1 MYWKNI
7 TLNLKESELKEV
19 ADKLMELDILSVT
32 ILDKNIPERSNWF
45 DENKTPITLHSDT
58 HKIILLVNEQYPT
71 KKLLDDISNL
81 LELDHV
87 PIYSVKK
94 FKDEDWAE
102 YTQGQFKE
110 IIISEKMRIIP
121 PWHQNND
128 FKGATITIDPG
139 SGFGIGSHPTTR
151 LCLKWLEEY
160 LPNNDS
166 FLDFG
171 TGSGILSIAAMSL
184 GAKEATGI
192 DIDYRAIKN
201 AKHNSK
207 LNGFDISF
215 YNSHLEISNQSYDTV
230 CANILS
236 NILIDI
242 SSNLKHLT
250 NKRLIL
256 SGILNDQTDK
266 VISAYS
272 EWIDLRL
279 HSEEEDWVLLEGELK
294 S

>member
-1 MYWKNI
+1 MVYWKNI

-87 PIYSVKK
+87 PKYSVKK
-94 FKDEDWAE
+94 FKDEDWAA

-139 SGFGIGSHPTTR
+139 SGFGIGYKPKTT
-151 LCLKWLEEY
+151 
-160 LPNNDS
+160 
-166 FLDFG
+166 
-171 TGSGILSIAAMSL
+171 
-184 GAKEATGI
+184 
-192 DIDYRAIKN
+192 
-201 AKHNSK
+201 
-207 LNGFDISF
+207 
-215 YNSHLEISNQSYDTV
+215 
-230 CANILS
+230 
-236 NILIDI
+236 
-242 SSNLKHLT
+242 
-250 NKRLIL
+250 
-256 SGILNDQTDK
+256 
-266 VISAYS
+266 
-272 EWIDLRL
+272 
-279 HSEEEDWVLLEGELK
+279 
-294 S
+294 

>member
-1 MYWKNI
+1 MHWKNI

-32 ILDKNIPERSNWF
+32 IVDKNIPERSNWF
-45 DENKTPITLHSDT
+45 DENKNLVTLHSDT
-58 HKIILLVNEQYPT
+58 HDIILLVEEQYPT
-71 KKLLDDISNL
+71 KILLNDLSTL
-81 LELDHV
+81 LELDHY
-87 PIYSVKK
+87 PEYSIIK
-94 FKDEDWAE
+94 FKDEDWVA

-171 TGSGILSIAAMSL
+171 TGSGILSIAAMLL
-184 GAKEATGI
+184 GAKEVTGI
-192 DIDYRAIKN
+192 DIDNRAIKN

-207 LNGFDISF
+207 INGFDISF
-215 YNSHLEISNQSYDTV
+215 YNSHLEILNQSYDTV

-242 SSNLKHLT
+242 SSDLKHLT

-256 SGILNDQTDK
+256 SGILNDQIDK
-266 VISAYS
+266 VISTYS
-272 EWIDLRL
+272 DWIDLRL
-279 HSEEEDWVLLEGELK
+279 HAEEEDWVLLEGKLK